1 MNKEK
6 EKMKKKLLSLL
17 MVAAMAVTM
26 TACSGG
32 NNGADGSKDAKK
44 EKLVIAYQSSIAY
57 APLIVMQEKGLIEKH
72 FDGELEVDW
81 QLLANGAAINDG
93 ITAGSIDVGAMGA
106 APALTGMQAGI
117 PYKIFTGLSS
127 QPYAILTNKENIKSL
142 KDITADDQ
150 IAITNINSH
159 PHILL
164 AMAAK
169 AELGD
174 AHALDGN
181 LVVLANADGY
191 SSIISGA
198 VQCHMV
204 ISPYNFMEDATEG
217 INEIAI
223 GKDVWPNGNTFIV
236 GVASTKLQEEK
247 PEVYKALCDATEEA
261 MTFIKENPEETA
273 QILAKGYDASAEE
286 IATWMSDE
294 RSSYTSELQ
303 GVMELSNFMVEEGFL
318 EKGPKDIKEIVFDN
332 VKGN

>member
-1 MNKEK
+1 
-6 EKMKKKLLSLL
+6 MKKRLLSLL
-17 MVAAMAVTM
+17 MVTAMAVSM

-32 NNGADGSKDAKK
+32 KSESGK

-72 FDGELEVDW
+72 FDGEVEVDW
-81 QLLANGAAINDG
+81 QLAANGAAINDG
-93 ITAGSIDVGAMGA
+93 ITAGSIDVGCMGA
-106 APALTGMQAGI
+106 APAITGMQAGI

-127 QPYAILTNKENIKSL
+127 QPYAILTNQDDIKSL

-174 AHALDGN
+174 ARALDGN

-204 ISPYNFMEDATEG
+204 ISPYNFMEVATGE
-217 INEIAI
+217 INEIPVS
-223 GKDVWPNGNTFIV
+223 KEVWPDGNTFIV
-236 GVASTKLQEEK
+236 GVAGTKLQEEK
-247 PEVYKALCDATEEA
+247 PELYEALCKATEEA
-261 MTFIKENPEETA
+261 MTFIAENPEETA
-273 QILAKGYDASAEE
+273 EILAKGYDASAEE
-286 IATWMSDE
+286 ILTWMNDS
-294 RSSYTSELQ
+294 RSKYDTKLQ
-303 GVMELSNFMVEEGFL
+303 GVMELANFMVEEGFL
-318 EKGPKDIKEIVFDN
+318 EEGPQDISEIAFDN
-332 VKGN
+332 VEGN

>member
-1 MNKEK
+1 
-6 EKMKKKLLSLL
+6 MKKKLLSLL
-17 MVAAMAVTM
+17 MVAAMAVSM

-32 NNGADGSKDAKK
+32 KDTADGTKDSKK

-57 APLIVMQEKGLIEKH
+57 APLIVMQEQGLIEKH
-72 FDGELEVDW
+72 FDGEVEVDW

-106 APALTGMQAGI
+106 APAITGMNAGI
-117 PYKIFTGLSS
+117 PYKIYSGLSS
-127 QPYAILTNKENIKSL
+127 QPYAILTNQKDIKSL
-142 KDITADDQ
+142 KDITSEDQ

-204 ISPYNFMEDATEG
+204 ISPYNFMEEASGE
-217 INEIAI
+217 INEIEI

-236 GVASTKLQEEK
+236 GVTSTKLQKER
-247 PEVYKALCDATEEA
+247 PELYKALCDATEEA
-261 MTFIKENPEETA
+261 MTFIKDNPAETA
-273 QILAKGYDASAEE
+273 ELLAKGYDASAED
-286 IATWMSDE
+286 ISSWMNDE
-294 RSSYTSELQ
+294 RSSYTTELQ
-303 GVMELSNFMVEEGFL
+303 GIMELANFMEQEGFL
-318 EKGPKDIKEIVFDN
+318 EKGPKDISEIVFDN